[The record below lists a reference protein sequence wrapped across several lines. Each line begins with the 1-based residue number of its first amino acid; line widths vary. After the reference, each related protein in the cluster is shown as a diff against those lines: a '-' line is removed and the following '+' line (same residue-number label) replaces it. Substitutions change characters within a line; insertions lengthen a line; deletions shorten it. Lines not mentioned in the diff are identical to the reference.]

1 MYFWHCWVFIAAQ
14 GLSPVVM
21 LRLLIAVA
29 SFVVEYG
36 LQAHGLNCSHSMCD
50 LPGPAIEPVSPAL
63 AGRFLTTGP
72 PGNPKLGPFN
82 TSFLVIK
89 GIHIHFINLK
99 STKSVKKNI
108 IDNVIIQRQPLLKFL
123 LNFYFCFFLLNF

>member
-1 MYFWHCWVFIAAQ
+1 M
-14 GLSPVVM
+14 
-21 LRLLIAVA
+21 
-29 SFVVEYG
+29 
-36 LQAHGLNCSHSMCD
+36 
-50 LPGPAIEPVSPAL
+50 SPAL
-63 AGRFLTTGP
+63 AGRFLTAGP
-72 PGNPKLGPFN
+72 LGNLKLGPFN

-123 LNFYFCFFLLNF
+123 LNFLNLLF